1 MIIKL
6 FNFNWNSKNFRKS
19 SLELKDKWE
28 KKLKFLNFKNK
39 LNINVLYESNM
50 KFTQKKKNI
59 VSITT
64 TIFVKQLHNKLQ
76 LQLQTYELK
85 KGFQT

>member
-1 MIIKL
+1 M
-6 FNFNWNSKNFRKS
+6 RKQI
-19 SLELKDKWE
+19 DV
-28 KKLKFLNFKNK
+28 LNFKNK
-39 LNINVLYESNM
+39 LNIIILYESNM
-50 KFTQKKKNI
+50 KFTQKKKNV

-85 KGFQT
+85 K